1 MCAAAGI
8 WFAVAVVVAA
18 FDRGE
23 KPTVELAFV
32 EATVL
37 PISWTVRIIHVST
50 LHPRFVQGSNV
61 KVFPPT
67 RDETV
72 MRRTY
77 VARAVIENR
86 SHRTMLDAERVAAE
100 ITFWDERGAKPFPMI
115 RARPSGNAEPWQGQP
130 IPDRVDIGYLKRE
143 HFDIALRHGDTDTAY
158 AFNTESYRQGVRAED
173 PSRALRPGRYT
184 LRIRAKAS
192 NSDPVE
198 DWLTL
203 ENAKAMSIVRIGRPR
218 LARIRYR

>member
-8 WFAVAVVVAA
+8 WCAVAVVVAA

-61 KVFPPT
+61 KVVPPT

-72 MRRTY
+72 TRRAY

-100 ITFWDERGAKPFPMI
+100 ITFGM
-115 RARPSGNAEPWQGQP
+115 SG
-130 IPDRVDIGYLKRE
+130 
-143 HFDIALRHGDTDTAY
+143 
-158 AFNTESYRQGVRAED
+158 
-173 PSRALRPGRYT
+173 GRN
-184 LRIRAKAS
+184 RS
-192 NSDPVE
+192 P
-198 DWLTL
+198 
-203 ENAKAMSIVRIGRPR
+203 
-218 LARIRYR
+218 